1 MKVRELMELIGASNL
16 NPEANLDADIS
27 CGYACDL
34 LSWVLAHGKAGMAW
48 CTVQTHV
55 NVIAVSVLMEMA
67 CVILVEGVEPEE
79 ASLKKAIDEEMPIN
93 EWLTGYLLSFADGL
107 EVIEPATLR
116 TALKEKIHSMQ
127 KKYDKQVSGS

>member
-1 MKVRELMELIGASNL
+1 MKVRELMEKLDAVCL
-16 NPEANLDADIS
+16 NPEANLDAEVS
-27 CGYACDL
+27 CGYSCDL

-79 ASLKKAIDEEMPIN
+79 ASLKKAIDEEMPI
-93 EWLTGYLLSFADGL
+93 LSTKKTAY
-107 EVIEPATLR
+107 EVCVLMGQAGVLPPA
-116 TALKEKIHSMQ
+116 E
-127 KKYDKQVSGS
+127 

>member
-1 MKVRELMELIGASNL
+1 MKVIELMELLDAKCLTPG
-16 NPEANLDADIS
+16 ANLEAEIS
-27 CGYACDL
+27 CGYSCDL

-79 ASLKKAIDEEMPIN
+79 ASLKKAIDEEMPILATN
-93 EWLTGYLLSFADGL
+93 KTAYEICALMGKAGVLP
-107 EVIEPATLR
+107 PA
-116 TALKEKIHSMQ
+116 E
-127 KKYDKQVSGS
+127 

>member
-1 MKVRELMELIGASNL
+1 MKVLELMELIGAKNL
-16 NPEANLDADIS
+16 NPEADLNTEIS
-27 CGYACDL
+27 CGYSCDL

-79 ASLKKAIDEEMPIN
+79 ASLKKAIDEEMPI
-93 EWLTGYLLSFADGL
+93 LATDKTAY
-107 EVIEPATLR
+107 EVCVLMGQAGVLPPA
-116 TALKEKIHSMQ
+116 E
-127 KKYDKQVSGS
+127 

>member
-1 MKVRELMELIGASNL
+1 MKVKELMEKLQATNL
-16 NPEANLDADIS
+16 NPDANLDAEIT
-27 CGYACDL
+27 CGYSCDL

-79 ASLKKAIDEEMPIN
+79 SSLKKALDEGMPILATN
-93 EWLTGYLLSFADGL
+93 KTAY
-107 EVIEPATLR
+107 EVCVLMGEAGVLPP
-116 TALKEKIHSMQ
+116 EE
-127 KKYDKQVSGS
+127 

>member
-1 MKVRELMELIGASNL
+1 MKVRELMELLDAKCM
-16 NPEANLDADIS
+16 NPDANLDAEIS
-27 CGYACDL
+27 CGYSCDL

-79 ASLKKAIDEEMPIN
+79 ASLKKAIDEEMPI
-93 EWLTGYLLSFADGL
+93 LCTRKTAY
-107 EVIEPATLR
+107 EVCVLMGQAGVLPPA
-116 TALKEKIHSMQ
+116 E
-127 KKYDKQVSGS
+127 